1 MSSYKSKCPN
11 YTNIN
16 IIKKG
21 NIQKKNIPNKII
33 DLSNNLNNSFN
44 KNNNKN
50 QNKKKQNINKYID
63 KKSKNQSRNKIDN
76 KEKYNTFESNLNSV
90 GKNEEM
96 IKEIKNTLDDNLKV
110 MFNFSYENFLSK
122 ESEHDD
128 SKDISNEIEI
138 NESNEI

>member
-33 DLSNNLNNSFN
+33 DLSNNLNNSFH
-44 KNNNKN
+44 KNNQNNKN
-50 QNKKKQNINKYID
+50 INKNKYID
-63 KKSKNQSRNKIDN
+63 KKSKNQSRNKIEN
-76 KEKYNTFESNLNSV
+76 KDKYNTFESNLNSV

-122 ESEHDD
+122 ESEHDE
-128 SKDISNEIEI
+128 SKDRSHEIEI